1 MFATIRRYTPKSG
14 MADRANLDTL
24 RQQLQDGF
32 VPMVQDIPGFH
43 GYYAVNVA
51 GKELVTLS
59 IFDTREAATESTRAA
74 GNFTN
79 RTDLPFDVGK
89 PEVIEGDVLA
99 FAESRREV
107 GA

>member
-14 MADRANLDTL
+14 MSDRTNLQKMQRT
-24 RQQLQDGF
+24 LQDNF
-32 VPMVQDIPGFH
+32 VPMVQEIRGFH
-43 GYYAVNVA
+43 GYYALNVD
-51 GKELVTLS
+51 GRELITLG
-59 IFDTREAATESTRAA
+59 IFDTREAATESTRMATD
-74 GNFTN
+74 FTKK
-79 RTDLPFDVGK
+79 TDLPFDVGR